1 MALSDDLSKLAVRAK
16 EAEEHVAAAREK
28 ALAELEADRDAA
40 RAVSE
45 QEAEALREMAE
56 EAKGQ
61 VSDWWKGVQKG
72 WNERIAKVRENIE
85 SKKTALDLHD
95 AQLRADWAE
104 QDAHFAIDFAYSA
117 IVEAEYAVLDAALAK
132 MEVDERSKK
141 GG

>member
-104 QDAHFAIDFAYSA
+104 QDARFAIDFAYSA
-117 IVEAEYAVLDAALAK
+117 IVEAEYAVLDAGLAR
-132 MEVDERSKK
+132 MEIDERSEK
-141 GG
+141 GT